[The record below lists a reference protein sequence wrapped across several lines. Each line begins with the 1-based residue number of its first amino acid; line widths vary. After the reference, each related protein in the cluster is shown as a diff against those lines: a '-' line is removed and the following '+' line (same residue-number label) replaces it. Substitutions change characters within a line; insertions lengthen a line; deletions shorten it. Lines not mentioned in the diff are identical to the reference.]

1 MDDSAQG
8 RTLWKTVED
17 AYLQGFKAFQARRRK
32 KSGYYTRR
40 AGDRVLIF
48 HKDEHHQHIASL
60 KYQPDQRAVMFEYE
74 YRGFNRRR
82 SIVFRR
88 RNNLLSLP
96 KERLEQFVASA
107 VQFLD
112 RPVLNPEITFD
123 PWKEQS
129 GLRWTSS
136 T

>member
-1 MDDSAQG
+1 MDNSVQG
-8 RTLWKTVED
+8 RTLWKIVED
-17 AYLQGFKAFQARRRK
+17 AYLEGFKAFQARRRK
-32 KSGYYTRR
+32 KFGYYTREE
-40 AGDRVLIF
+40 GDRLLIF

-60 KYQPDQRAVMFEYE
+60 EYKPERRAVLFEYE

-88 RNNLLSLP
+88 RNELLLLP
-96 KERLEQFVASA
+96 KERLEQFVAWA
-107 VQFLD
+107 IRHLD

-123 PWKEQS
+123 PTTERS
-129 GLRWTSS
+129 GLRWISS